1 MFPFRQFT
9 AVPFQAISAMEYTE
23 VGGMAQAVYLH
34 LCRHHSS
41 GVTTISIERLAHKLR
56 CSARHVHDCLKA
68 LVGAGLIQ
76 IEERPGRAS
85 RYKLMAW
92 FPDEQAEPTPAP
104 PADVLEGSRNTSE
117 DLPPSGG
124 DPIRDQGSDLNQPRG
139 IVGRVV
145 NKVKAWNPVKP
156 RKRPANWTPEPPV
169 RPTPE
174 PIEAPGELAPLEA
187 GQPPTPE
194 EQPSGQTWG
203 ELFGTPEPSPDEAL
217 AVGKKL
223 ILDRIGLAP
232 DGCWRYSDQ
241 ILTTE
246 ALLAYPRIRAVIT
259 PDDLAAH
266 RAANQLPGLRVRC

>member
-1 MFPFRQFT
+1 
-9 AVPFQAISAMEYTE
+9 
-23 VGGMAQAVYLH
+23 MAQAAYVH
-34 LCRHHSS
+34 LCRHQSG
-41 GVTTISIERLAHKLR
+41 GVTTISIDRLAHKLC

-68 LVGAGLIQ
+68 LVTAGLIQ

-92 FPDEQAEPTPAP
+92 FPDEVVDPTPAP
-104 PADVLEGSRNTSE
+104 PADVLEASRKSPE
-117 DLPPSGG
+117 DHTPNGVC
-124 DPIRDQGSDLNQPRG
+124 DPIRGSEGSDPEN
-139 IVGRVV
+139 
-145 NKVKAWNPVKP
+145 
-156 RKRPANWTPEPPV
+156 TPEPQPADRRRIERTDGGWKARAV
-169 RPTPE
+169 RRFKGLLRKRTEQSSPE
-174 PIEAPGELAPLEA
+174 PVEAPGELASPLGA

-223 ILDRIGLAP
+223 ILDSIGLAP

-241 ILTTE
+241 ILTT
-246 ALLAYPRIRAVIT
+246 AQLLAYPRIRAVIT

-266 RAANQLPGLRVRC
+266 RAANALPGLRVHC